1 MGDATQPP
9 LAPIAV
15 VGLSFRLPGG
25 ANSPDEYWD
34 LLASGRSAWT
44 PVPASRFNEAAFHHP
59 SPDDAHGTS
68 NHRGGHFITPDLRRF
83 DAAFFRLSPQQ
94 AAVMDPQQRLLLE
107 MTYEAFEGAGWARER
122 LAGSATGVYV
132 ASFTADFDRDLYRDP
147 LDLPT
152 YYITGVERAI
162 LANRISHAFDLRGPS
177 FTLDTAC
184 SGGLVALHQ
193 ACESLRSGESTA
205 AVVAAPNLILGPD
218 QYVGMSN
225 LHMLSDTGRSYPFD
239 RRGVGYGRG
248 EGVVVLALKRLDA
261 ALRDG
266 DPIRTVIRAT
276 AVNHDGYTASG
287 ITYPNGKAQESLIRS
302 AYAKAG
308 LDPQGV
314 AYVEAHG
321 TGTVAGDQ
329 EELGALARVFA
340 SADRQNSSV
349 PLYVGSVK
357 GAIGHTEC
365 ASGLASVV
373 KAVLMLDRGEIP
385 PVAGF
390 AEPKPGLPLDHICIP
405 NGVVPWPNIDGI
417 VPRVSIN
424 SFGFGG
430 TNAHAIVERG
440 PRPPKPMAAASEPRL
455 FVLSANTQTSLAAM
469 LQQHHDWVDQYA
481 DDSAVLADLSYTLC
495 HRRSAL
501 PYRFHC
507 TASDKSTL
515 LSGFQKGLADARR
528 KTRPASPQTVII
540 FVFTGQGAQW
550 LGMGRE
556 LLLAHTATVAAAAS
570 PENVFRDSIR
580 TSRDMLH
587 QLGAAWDLETALL
600 ETDTAASQLNTAEHA
615 QPATTAVQIAL
626 VALLRSF
633 GVMPTA
639 VVGHSSGEIAAAYAA
654 GRLSHHTALRVAFH
668 RGFMAALSKERGLP
682 PGAMM
687 SVGLGET
694 EAAPFVEGLSRGR
707 ACIACVNSPNSVT
720 ISGDADAVDEVATRL
735 AAHEKNMGVRVFH
748 KRLVVDTAYHSH
760 HMRSVAD
767 DYAARLGHVDV
778 ADTPQTEDVQVAFVS
793 SVTGTTKISSF
804 DGAYWTANLVSPV
817 RFSDAVQELVRK
829 MPGQAQHAVF
839 VEVGPHPALAGPVRQ
854 SIQIIANEGPAS
866 SLTFEY
872 TSALER
878 KVDSVTSSLRLAGRL
893 FEQGVRL
900 DWDAVSALSTAT
912 STTSGKTVLPRPLVL
927 SNLPPYPW
935 DHSSE
940 HWHKSRVA
948 DMYRFRPAPYH
959 DLLGVRVA
967 NGTDIEPRWRHK
979 VGLAA
984 LPWLADHVVDGV
996 VVFPASAYMCMAV
1009 EAVAQLCSEHHAE
1022 ETLETLAL
1030 RDVSFLRALVVP
1042 PKPHRIELQLSF
1054 RPLPGSS
1061 SPLAFTFSVTALS
1074 DGRWHEH
1081 CTGSI
1086 QGILVKAGGNN
1097 KDQTP
1102 LLLQTQDKPAKPISV
1117 DVSVDLDK
1125 DQTVTTTTAEQI
1137 YQDLAKA
1144 GNSYGPLF
1152 SGIQSLDVVLSEE
1165 DVVAAEHEPI
1175 KTKAVIS
1182 IPDSAAVMP
1191 AQHQQPHIVHPTT
1204 LDILLHATLPMVT
1217 RKLGRGPVM
1226 PVHVSEMLLA
1236 ATDTMPRAPG
1246 DQFEISATLTDTHS
1260 RFRTAYAALSAS
1272 PSGDMA
1278 TGAVLSMTGI
1288 ELRSLG
1294 SPQSTSPSSVR
1305 PDDDCASGIC
1315 YELEWQVDAEHMRA
1329 DDLQPAADLATLV
1342 GQFCF
1347 KTADITMVELE
1358 VDRSRLDL
1366 AKALLGAA
1374 YEHGASVTSYDL
1386 VMSQSGL
1393 DTKAHNQIVDDVRA
1407 VLQEHDDVL
1416 NYHIINRDEN
1426 IADVQGLAARSRDI
1440 IIAKAGSIADALYL
1454 VKPDGAVIFVF
1465 EKADNS
1471 DADECEFILQ
1481 AGHHALE
1488 VQFRFEDERLGCS
1501 VVVARPNMHT
1511 PLSLQL
1517 AASQV
1522 CILTHSNRP
1531 NGDRVSSVSWP
1542 SALATRLRALGA
1554 IVTLDTLCD
1563 MDSEI
1568 VEAYAN
1574 SGLVIVADDGPHSI
1588 LSDAHSFIPTIALL
1602 KHSDSRVVWISP
1614 DIPAMHQITG
1624 VARTAHAE
1632 NDSLGLIT
1640 VHAAEALLADLAH
1653 SEGGINAQRIL
1664 GLLESCLGRLSLSK
1678 VEGERQ
1684 VIQEREYRVHE
1695 NGTVLVPRLLCS
1707 ERLNRFVRT
1716 AREDDPTNSTSVIKS
1731 RFLDSKRP
1739 LLLSLSR
1746 PSGKGGADKLVF
1758 GDDDGANANV
1768 EGAPSLLRED
1778 DIELET
1784 HAVELSVSTVRASA
1798 ASRKPIGGY
1807 AGVVT
1812 KVGPAVSHIFAPGDR
1827 VVALGSL
1834 VRSQLR
1840 IRAAHAARLPHG
1852 VSATAGASLLLHA
1865 MEASYA
1871 LRQLANLPPRGAVV
1885 LVHGDGDGTD
1895 SPVIRAT
1902 VAVARS
1908 IGLRVAINAFDEA
1921 NGRVLMSQY
1930 DIEADE
1936 VFITRPSLQR
1946 RSAQDMFPHGL
1957 DAVVRAGKSPV
1968 GSEVLSC
1975 LKPFGSI
1982 FELTPARTAQAR
1994 LVPSG
1999 SYSSIDIAP
2008 NIAIHACDIH
2018 ALLIARSEMKSTL
2031 VAQAITA
2038 FAHLPLK
2045 EMHLVVRDIG
2055 QVEDA
2060 VRMLNTGVADQVTLS
2075 AGPDSTVPTFMLP
2088 PTTQEELSAAAKNQE
2103 WAPADASY
2111 VVAGGLGDLGRRL
2124 LTLMAKR
2131 GAKHLITLSR
2141 KGANHKQR
2149 EEMQA
2154 QLESI
2159 LPGCCLYCLVCDITS
2174 EASVQ
2179 EAAETLRRAR
2189 VPAVRG
2195 VVQSAA
2201 IFQDAILDTMTHDDF
2216 IASTRIKVDGT
2227 LGLIRAFASPDLA
2240 FFIMLS
2246 SVAGVVGSSGQG
2258 NYNAG
2263 NTVQDAL
2270 AQIGIS
2276 DANLLYR
2283 CSGCHFTSLD
2293 IGWIEDAAVS
2303 AENEIRQSAFRRAGL
2318 RSIRPNE
2325 LSRFLEYAL
2334 DAAVASDAD
2343 AVKQAVIG
2351 FDAQSLSNATTQ
2363 NGTVRSAMFSHV
2375 CGIPSVGGP
2384 SNVGNNAKTWAQ
2396 VSGTGD
2402 EGAIVEFLANSI
2414 KDKVARLISVDA
2426 ATIDEA
2432 SGSILA
2438 LGLDSLVAIELR
2450 NWVMREY
2457 GAPLHSSEVMT
2468 DQTFCELA
2476 KKVSSR
2482 SRSRAAAS
2490 ASTSANGT
2498 SAGSTQTLRDT
2509 EEGGQSREEGQGPG
2523 LSDTSITPTTSPTS
2537 VGDEVPL
2544 KHEERLSEPKLP
2556 PLPLPSLETTLRL
2569 FEESRR
2575 AIDSAKEQ
2583 EMTAA
2588 AVRAFLE
2595 GPGSAV
2601 QQRLELLGADGIAN
2615 GYERLL
2621 YLDRREPLQDFGQF
2635 VLGFPAEAPSRSQA
2649 ETAAVITANVF
2660 GFSRRLAAGLVEPDV
2675 VHGISICPRA
2685 RDWLFHSTRIPGVGG
2700 DRMAKSPRNETV
2712 VVLRRGHVFELTV
2725 PDSCDLTGIFRAY
2738 ISIIEASD
2746 EPRLPICTLSSDNRD
2761 SWAQVSSYWY
2771 RYKLLCHLLTK
2782 AVTVLQMRHDL
2793 ELDVGNAAAFA
2804 AIDSAAFVLCLDDE
2818 SPRTAGERHMQFLL
2832 QGCNGHQAF
2841 SNRWQDKSMQ
2851 FAVTANGLA
2860 AGLYEHA
2867 KLDALH
2873 VRKLHNDIIRDL
2885 FGFRADL
2892 SLETSNASSL
2902 SSCTI
2907 RELILEPNNPSISQR
2922 IAHIH
2927 THAPSRYGNLD
2938 HHEIHARDLHRAFL
2952 HASQAP
2958 PNATAHLTVL
2968 LALYL
2973 VDGHPRPAWEVAL
2986 PAAFHRGRPDFV
2998 QTVSPAVHAFV
3009 EAAGT
3014 SSPSPS
3020 PSPTRHDLR
3029 TLFDAAA
3036 NAHTQAISVA
3046 SRGRGYTNHMYA
3058 LWGVLS
3064 PEERA
3069 AADTVLFRT
3078 RAWLA
3083 TKRGGPQQDL
3093 KIGFMPDEEE
3103 DDLGEGIP
3111 AEVRWDREGGFLMD
3125 GERGVYVHCRV
3136 RNTGTSFAFTAR
3148 PEYAAAIAEKLDV
3161 AAGIVA
3167 LILGQ

>member
-1 MGDATQPP
+1 MGVEDGQ
-9 LAPIAV
+9 
-15 VGLSFRLPGG
+15 
-25 ANSPDEYWD
+25 
-34 LLASGRSAWT
+34 
-44 PVPASRFNEAAFHHP
+44 
-59 SPDDAHGTS
+59 
-68 NHRGGHFITPDLRRF
+68 
-83 DAAFFRLSPQQ
+83 
-94 AAVMDPQQRLLLE
+94 M
-107 MTYEAFEGAGWARER
+107 EAFLHGCIAG
-122 LAGSATGVYV
+122 V
-132 ASFTADFDRDLYRDP
+132 
-147 LDLPT
+147 
-152 YYITGVERAI
+152 
-162 LANRISHAFDLRGPS
+162 
-177 FTLDTAC
+177 
-184 SGGLVALHQ
+184 Q
-193 ACESLRSGESTA
+193 
-205 AVVAAPNLILGPD
+205 
-218 QYVGMSN
+218 
-225 LHMLSDTGRSYPFD
+225 
-239 RRGVGYGRG
+239 
-248 EGVVVLALKRLDA
+248 
-261 ALRDG
+261 DG
-266 DPIRTVIRAT
+266 
-276 AVNHDGYTASG
+276 
-287 ITYPNGKAQESLIRS
+287 
-302 AYAKAG
+302 
-308 LDPQGV
+308 
-314 AYVEAHG
+314 
-321 TGTVAGDQ
+321 
-329 EELGALARVFA
+329 ELGQERVWDPA
-340 SADRQNSSV
+340 ERMQQ
-349 PLYVGSVK
+349 
-357 GAIGHTEC
+357 
-365 ASGLASVV
+365 
-373 KAVLMLDRGEIP
+373 KAV
-385 PVAGF
+385 A
-390 AEPKPGLPLDHICIP
+390 
-405 NGVVPWPNIDGI
+405 
-417 VPRVSIN
+417 
-424 SFGFGG
+424 
-430 TNAHAIVERG
+430 
-440 PRPPKPMAAASEPRL
+440 
-455 FVLSANTQTSLAAM
+455 
-469 LQQHHDWVDQYA
+469 QHEENLLW
-481 DDSAVLADLSYTLC
+481 
-495 HRRSAL
+495 
-501 PYRFHC
+501 
-507 TASDKSTL
+507 STI
-515 LSGFQKGLADARR
+515 G
-528 KTRPASPQTVII
+528 
-540 FVFTGQGAQW
+540 
-550 LGMGRE
+550 
-556 LLLAHTATVAAAAS
+556 
-570 PENVFRDSIR
+570 N
-580 TSRDMLH
+580 
-587 QLGAAWDLETALL
+587 
-600 ETDTAASQLNTAEHA
+600 
-615 QPATTAVQIAL
+615 
-626 VALLRSF
+626 
-633 GVMPTA
+633 
-639 VVGHSSGEIAAAYAA
+639 Y
-654 GRLSHHTALRVAFH
+654 
-668 RGFMAALSKERGLP
+668 
-682 PGAMM
+682 
-687 SVGLGET
+687 
-694 EAAPFVEGLSRGR
+694 
-707 ACIACVNSPNSVT
+707 
-720 ISGDADAVDEVATRL
+720 
-735 AAHEKNMGVRVFH
+735 
-748 KRLVVDTAYHSH
+748 
-760 HMRSVAD
+760 
-767 DYAARLGHVDV
+767 
-778 ADTPQTEDVQVAFVS
+778 
-793 SVTGTTKISSF
+793 
-804 DGAYWTANLVSPV
+804 
-817 RFSDAVQELVRK
+817 
-829 MPGQAQHAVF
+829 QAQHAVF

-854 SIQIIANEGPAS
+854 IIQSIANEGPAS

-912 STTSGKTVLPRPLVL
+912 SATSSKTALPRPLVL
-927 SNLPPYPW
+927 TNLPPYPW

-940 HWHKSRVA
+940 HWHNSRVA
-948 DMYRFRPAPYH
+948 DMYRFRPTPYH

-1009 EAVAQLCSEHHAE
+1009 EALAQLCREHHAE
-1022 ETLETLAL
+1022 ETLETLVL
-1030 RDVSFLRALVVP
+1030 RDVSFVRALVVP

-1054 RPLPGSS
+1054 RKVPGSS
-1061 SPLAFTFSVTALS
+1061 TPLAFTFGVTALS
-1074 DGRWHEH
+1074 DGRWHEY

-1086 QGILVKAGGNN
+1086 QGILMQAGDKN
-1097 KDQTP
+1097 
-1102 LLLQTQDKPAKPISV
+1102 KPAKPISV
-1117 DVSVDLDK
+1117 DLDK
-1125 DQTVTTTTAEQI
+1125 GQTVTTTTAEQI

-1152 SGIQSLDVVLSEE
+1152 SGIQSLDVVFSKR
-1165 DVVAAEHEPI
+1165 DGVATEHELI

-1204 LDILLHATLPMVT
+1204 LDILLHATLPMVV

-1236 ATDTMPRAPG
+1236 TTDTMPRAPG
-1246 DQFEISATLTDTHS
+1246 DQFEVSATLTDTHS
-1260 RFRTAYAALSAS
+1260 RFRTAYAALSVS

-1294 SPQSTSPSSVR
+1294 SPQSTSPASVR
-1305 PDDDCASGIC
+1305 PDDDGASGIC
-1315 YELEWQVDAEHMRA
+1315 YELKWQVDAEHMRA
-1329 DDLQPAADLATLV
+1329 DDLQPAADLATIV

-1347 KTADITMVELE
+1347 KTADITVVELE

-1366 AKALLGAA
+1366 VKALLGAA
-1374 YEHGASVTSYDL
+1374 YEHRAGVTSYDL

-1393 DTKAHNQIVDDVRA
+1393 DTKAHNQIVDDARA

-1416 NYHIINRDEN
+1416 TYHIMNPDQN
-1426 IADVQGLAARSRDI
+1426 IADLQGLAARSRDI
-1440 IIAKAGSIADALYL
+1440 VIVAKAGSIADALYL

-1465 EKADNS
+1465 NKADNS

-1481 AGHHALE
+1481 AGHHALK

-1501 VVVARPNMHT
+1501 VVVARPNTHP

-1522 CILTHSNRP
+1522 CILTHSNRRS
-1531 NGDRVSSVSWP
+1531 GDRDSSVSWP

-1563 MDSEI
+1563 IDGET
-1568 VEAYAN
+1568 VEAYAE
-1574 SGLVIVADDGPHSI
+1574 SGLVIVADDGPRSI
-1588 LSDAHSFIPTIALL
+1588 LSDAHCFTPITALL
-1602 KHSDSRVVWISP
+1602 KHSDSRAVWISP
-1614 DIPAMHQITG
+1614 DMPEMHQSTG

-1632 NDSLGLIT
+1632 NDGLGLIT
-1640 VHAAEALLADLAH
+1640 LHAAEALLADLAH
-1653 SEGGINAQRIL
+1653 SEIGTNAQHIL

-1684 VIQEREYRVHE
+1684 IIHEREYRVRE

-1707 ERLNRFVRT
+1707 DRLNRFVRT
-1716 AREDDPTNSTSVIKS
+1716 AKEDDPANSAPVIKS
-1731 RFLDSKRP
+1731 RFLDYKRP

-1746 PSGKGGADKLVF
+1746 PIGKGGADKLIF

-1784 HAVELSVSTVRASA
+1784 HAVELSASTVRASVV
-1798 ASRKPIGGY
+1798 SRKPIGGY

-1812 KVGPAVSHIFAPGDR
+1812 KVGPAVSHMFAPGDR
-1827 VVALGSL
+1827 VVALGSP

-1852 VSATAGASLLLHA
+1852 VPATAGAALLPHA

-1885 LVHGDGDGTD
+1885 LVHGNGDGTD

-1921 NGRVLMSQY
+1921 NGRVLMNQY
-1930 DIEADE
+1930 GIEAND

-1957 DAVVRAGKSPV
+1957 DAVIRAGKSPV

-1999 SYSSIDIAP
+1999 NYSSIDIAP

-2018 ALLIARSEMKSTL
+2018 ALLIARLEMKSTL

-2045 EMHLVVRDIG
+2045 DMHLVVRDVG
-2055 QVEDA
+2055 QVDDA

-2075 AGPDSTVPTFMLP
+2075 AGPDTTVPTFMLP
-2088 PTTQEELSAAAKNQE
+2088 PTSQEELSAAAKSQE

-2154 QLESI
+2154 RLESI
-2159 LPGCCLYCLVCDITS
+2159 QPGCCLYCLVCDITS

-2201 IFQDAILDTMTHDDF
+2201 IVQDAILDTMTHDDF
-2216 IASTRIKVDGT
+2216 TASTRIKVDGT
-2227 LGLIRAFASPDLA
+2227 LGLIRAFASPGLA

-2270 AQIGIS
+2270 AQIGIG
-2276 DANLLYR
+2276 DANLQHK
-2283 CSGCHFTSLD
+2283 CPGCRFTSLD
-2293 IGWIEDAAVS
+2293 IGWIEDAA
-2303 AENEIRQSAFRRAGL
+2303 NAFRRAGL
-2318 RSIRPNE
+2318 RSIRPDE

-2334 DAAVASDAD
+2334 DAAVANDAD
-2343 AVKQAVIG
+2343 TVMQTVIG

-2375 CGIPSVGGP
+2375 CGVPSVGGP
-2384 SNVGNNAKTWAQ
+2384 SDVGNNAKTWAQ
-2396 VSGTGD
+2396 VSGTDD

-2426 ATIDEA
+2426 STIDEA

-2450 NWVMREY
+2450 NWVMREFD
-2457 GAPLHSSEVMT
+2457 APLHSSEVMT
-2468 DQTFCELA
+2468 DQTFRELA

-2490 ASTSANGT
+2490 ASTSANVP
-2498 SAGSTQTLRDT
+2498 SARITQTLRDT
-2509 EEGGQSREEGQGPG
+2509 EEDGQSRQEGQAPG
-2523 LSDTSITPTTSPTS
+2523 LSDTSETPTTSPTS
-2537 VGDEVPL
+2537 VGDEVSL
-2544 KHEERLSEPKLP
+2544 KNEDRLSEPKLP

-2569 FEESRR
+2569 FEESRH

-2588 AVRAFLE
+2588 AVRAFLD

-2649 ETAAVITANVF
+2649 ETAAVITATVF

-2685 RDWLFHSTRIPGVGG
+2685 RDWLFHSTRIPGVDG
-2700 DRMAKSPRNETV
+2700 DRMAKSSRNETV
-2712 VVLRRGHVFELTV
+2712 IVLRRGHVFELTV
-2725 PDSCDLTGIFRAY
+2725 SDSCDLTGIFRAY

-2746 EPRLPICTLSSDNRD
+2746 KPRLPICTLTSDNRD
-2761 SWAQVSSYWY
+2761 SWA
-2771 RYKLLCHLLTK
+2771 R
-2782 AVTVLQMRHDL
+2782 MRHGL

-2804 AIDSAAFVLCLDDE
+2804 AIDSAAFVLCLDDK

-2832 QGCNGHQAF
+2832 QGCNGPQAF

-2873 VRKLHNDIIRDL
+2873 VRKLHNDIIRNL

-2892 SLETSNASSL
+2892 SLETGDASSP
-2902 SSCTI
+2902 SSCGI
-2907 RELILEPNNPSISQR
+2907 CELVLEPNNPSVSQR
-2922 IAHIH
+2922 IADIH
-2927 THAPSRYGNLD
+2927 THAPSHYGNLD
-2938 HHEIHARDLHRAFL
+2938 HHEMHARALHRAFL
-2952 HASQAP
+2952 HAAQAP

-2973 VDGHPRPAWEVAL
+2973 VDGRPRPAWEVAL

-2998 QTVSPAVHAFV
+2998 QTVSPAVRAFV

-3014 SSPSPS
+3014 SSPSP
-3020 PSPTRHDLR
+3020 TRHDLR
-3029 TLFDAAA
+3029 TLFYAAA
-3036 NAHTQAISVA
+3036 NAHTQAISAA
-3046 SRGRGYTNHMYA
+3046 SRGRGYTNHIYA

-3069 AADTVLFRT
+3069 AADMALFRT

-3103 DDLGEGIP
+3103 DDLGEGVP

-3167 LILGQ
+3167 LILGK